1 MLWNPVGIW
10 RSSWATTSL
19 RLRYSQRHRG
29 ILGLDSRGVS
39 RHHHTPALSMIDQN
53 TNLGLAARYLV
64 DDLPGARQVGARLNG
79 ILCKIEAGESP
90 SAATLQFL
98 AERGLEAIRACVIS
112 QRDWSEFS
120 EQAEAERR
128 ERIERAEQKAAD
140 DAVALAQAAESRAAT
155 VKQYFAERENDP
167 VFRRRRESKELR
179 NRFGIGNVDADQY
192 RRIMRLLSELAAGRR
207 LSPSDVAWLRT
218 EADYCWTDAVSHAWH
233 TAEAKAFTEE
243 WERSQDP
250 WTAVNASGH
259 WRKAGEPR
267 RSLDLTAAAL
277 NRPNLESKLRSAL
290 TTTRGGA
297 MRDLARHE
305 EAMALAFEAH
315 ALERSSYRPCTLLG
329 ALHMEAGNLAAG
341 HSWYE
346 KAEELGAPSEAI
358 DGELRALMARCAP
371 EERERIRRFLLQ
383 HAPDRFAYLGR

>member
-207 LSPSDVAWLRT
+207 LSPSDLGWLRT
-218 EADYCWTDAVSHAWH
+218 EASARSDRGR
-233 TAEAKAFTEE
+233 AE
-243 WERSQDP
+243 Q
-250 WTAVNASGH
+250 V
-259 WRKAGEPR
+259 
-267 RSLDLTAAAL
+267 
-277 NRPNLESKLRSAL
+277 
-290 TTTRGGA
+290 
-297 MRDLARHE
+297 
-305 EAMALAFEAH
+305 
-315 ALERSSYRPCTLLG
+315 
-329 ALHMEAGNLAAG
+329 
-341 HSWYE
+341 
-346 KAEELGAPSEAI
+346 
-358 DGELRALMARCAP
+358 
-371 EERERIRRFLLQ
+371 
-383 HAPDRFAYLGR
+383 